1 VFVASA
7 PFGII
12 CGFLHAG
19 RSSANAPPSLSLPQ
33 NAEVNDLRILTPT
46 ENKRLNELIGFLCIT
61 VAILSALSLISYSPR
76 DAAWNVSA
84 SGPDAGHAQ
93 NWIGPA
99 GSYSA
104 DLLFQVFGFAAF
116 LLPMALAVLG
126 WRWLKNRAINSQV
139 ATLVGYGLLL
149 LSLPSLLT
157 LWHFPDVRGSVPPG
171 GMLGSLV
178 SGGLR
183 SGFNPLGANLVAVAL
198 LLTALFMTT
207 RFSFSG
213 AHAWASGPKGPMG
226 TVEKLGIMQKVQ
238 AKWHAWRGTREQE
251 RLRKRLAETRLSGR
265 KPVNPQSVGNT
276 ALANENPEAIELQDA
291 SDVFKTKLEQRDE
304 ERKEREK
311 THKAPIF
318 VVDREIEKPGAK
330 KITPEP
336 KIARSNTNYK
346 LPSISLLREGERSQK
361 LDETELKERARA
373 IEEKCQEF
381 DVQGR
386 VTQINPGPV
395 VTTFEF
401 KPEAGI
407 KYSRIIGL
415 TEDLCLA
422 LQAESILI
430 ERIPGKSTIGIEVPN
445 LTRQTIALRE
455 IIEAPEFINSAS
467 KLTLAMGRDLHGRIR
482 ITDLAAMPHLL
493 IAGSTGTGKSVFIN
507 SLMMS
512 ILYKASPDEVK
523 MVLVDPKRL
532 ELNLYEN
539 IPHLIAPVVT
549 DPKIASNVL
558 RNATREMENR
568 LKLLAQRG
576 VRNIDQYN
584 RTFQKQQSL
593 SLFDNVE
600 ESEHKPLPYLV
611 IVIDELADL
620 MMVDTNNVEESITR
634 LAQMA
639 RAVGIHLILAT
650 QRPSVDVITGLI
662 KANFPA
668 RISFRVASKVDSR
681 TILDANGS
689 ESLLGKGD
697 MLYLPAGSSRLHR
710 IHGPLV
716 SEDEIVA
723 VCDFWRNQ
731 AQAKYNEQLLEA
743 PKDEHGKVESSAD
756 AGGESAGGADDVDDD
771 LYQDAIRVVCDAGRA
786 STSTLQRRLRIGY
799 GRAARLIDLMEKDGI
814 VGPPEGTK
822 PREVLKNRNWM
833 REFDQS
839 AQE

>member
-1 VFVASA
+1 VRF
-7 PFGII
+7 
-12 CGFLHAG
+12 
-19 RSSANAPPSLSLPQ
+19 
-33 NAEVNDLRILTPT
+33 LTPT
-46 ENKRLNELIGFLCIT
+46 ENKRLNELVGFLCISLA
-61 VAILSALSLISYSPR
+61 VLIALALISYSPR
-76 DAAWNVSA
+76 DASFNVSA
-84 SGPDAGHAQ
+84 QSADAAVTNNWMGPVGAYT
-93 NWIGPA
+93 
-99 GSYSA
+99 S
-104 DLLFQVFGFAAF
+104 DLLFQIFGFPAF
-116 LLPMALAVLG
+116 LLPIAIAVLG
-126 WRWLKNRAINSQV
+126 ARWCRSRTIDSHFAPL
-139 ATLVGYGLLL
+139 TGYFLLL
-149 LSLPSLLT
+149 VSLPSLLA
-157 LWHFPDVRGSVPPG
+157 LFPFPAVRAAIPAG
-171 GMLGSLV
+171 GIVGSLI
-178 SGGLR
+178 SSELLA
-183 SGFNPLGANLVAVAL
+183 GFNFWGALLVAVAL
-198 LLTALFMTT
+198 FFTSLFMTT
-207 RFSFSG
+207 RFSFAG
-213 AHAWASGPKGPMG
+213 THAWATGPKGPIG
-226 TVEKLGIMQKVQ
+226 AVERLGVLQKAQ
-238 AKWHAWRGTREQE
+238 ARWHDWRQRREQE
-251 RLRKRLAETRLSGR
+251 RMRRQVEESRLSGR
-265 KPVNPQSVGNT
+265 KPVPPQAMSKT
-276 ALANENPEAIELQDA
+276 ALLETSGALSEESEEEDA
-291 SDVFKTKLEQRDE
+291 DE
-304 ERKEREK
+304 KDSK
-311 THKAPIF
+311 SNAVKAPIF
-318 VVDREIEKPGAK
+318 VFHTEKPAAK
-330 KITPEP
+330 KTGDP
-336 KIARSNTNYK
+336 KIAKGNQNYK
-346 LPSISLLREGERSQK
+346 LPPVSLLHEGERGQK
-361 LDETELKERARA
+361 LDEEELKQRARA
-373 IEEKCQEF
+373 IEAKCQEF
-381 DVQGR
+381 DVDGR

-445 LTRQTIALRE
+445 DRRQTIALRE
-455 IIEAPEFINSAS
+455 IIEAPEFIHSPS

-482 ITDLAAMPHLL
+482 VTELAAMPHLL

-512 ILYKASPDEVK
+512 ILFKASPDEVK
-523 MVLVDPKRL
+523 LVLVDPKRL
-532 ELNLYEN
+532 ELSLYEN

-584 RTFQKQQSL
+584 RTFKKDQSL
-593 SLFDNVE
+593 SLFDSVE
-600 ESEHKPLPYLV
+600 ESEHRPLPYLI

-681 TILDANGS
+681 TILDSNGA
-689 ESLLGKGD
+689 ESLLGRGD
-697 MLYLPAGSSRLHR
+697 MLYLPAGSARLHR

-716 SEDEIVA
+716 SEDEITE
-723 VCDFWRNQ
+723 VCDFWRDQ
-731 AQAKYNEQLLEA
+731 AQAKYQEELLEA
-743 PKDEHGKVESSAD
+743 PKEENGKAGEGSGDAD
-756 AGGESAGGADDVDDD
+756 AEGGDDVDDD
-771 LYQDAIRVVCDAGRA
+771 LYQDAVRVVCDAGRA

-814 VGPPEGTK
+814 VGPPDGTK

-833 REFDQS
+833 KEFDESQ
-839 AQE
+839 Q

>member
-1 VFVASA
+1 VRF
-7 PFGII
+7 
-12 CGFLHAG
+12 
-19 RSSANAPPSLSLPQ
+19 
-33 NAEVNDLRILTPT
+33 LTPT
-46 ENKRLNELIGFLCIT
+46 ENKRLNELIGFLFM
-61 VAILSALSLISYSPR
+61 ILAVLVALSLISYSPH
-76 DAAWNVSA
+76 DVAFNVSA
-84 SGPDAGHAQ
+84 PPADGPLAH
-93 NWIGPA
+93 NWIGPVGA
-99 GSYSA
+99 YSA
-104 DLLFQVFGFAAF
+104 DILFQVFGFAAF
-116 LLPMALAVLG
+116 LLPVAILILG
-126 WRWLKNRAINSQV
+126 WKWFRSHAINSQF
-139 ATLVGYGLLL
+139 ATIFGYMLLL
-149 LSLPSLLT
+149 LSLPSLLS
-157 LWHFPDVRGSVPPG
+157 LWHFPEVRGLPPG
-171 GMLGSLV
+171 GMLGSLL
-178 SGGLR
+178 SGSLQA
-183 SGFNPLGANLVAVAL
+183 GFNFWGASLIAFAFF
-198 LLTALFMTT
+198 LTSLFMTT
-207 RFSFSG
+207 SFSFAG
-213 AHAWASGPKGPMG
+213 THAWAKSTKGPLG
-226 TVEKLGIMQKVQ
+226 AVEKLGLLQKAQ
-238 AKWHAWRGTREQE
+238 ARWNDWRDTREQE
-251 RLRKRLAETRLSGR
+251 RNRRRVEETRISGR
-265 KPVNPQSVGNT
+265 KPVNQFGGSAAPAETQGSIK
-276 ALANENPEAIELQDA
+276 LADE
-291 SDVFKTKLEQRDE
+291 SDIFESETEQE
-304 ERKEREK
+304 EK
-311 THKAPIF
+311 TRDSRKVPILF
-318 VVDREIEKPGAK
+318 LDSEKKEKVSAK
-330 KITPEP
+330 KAGDP
-336 KIARSNTNYK
+336 KIAKGSTHYK
-346 LPSISLLREGERSQK
+346 LPSVSLLREGERSQK
-361 LDETELKERARA
+361 IDEDELKIRARA
-373 IEEKCQEF
+373 IEDKCLEF
-381 DVQGR
+381 DIHGR

-401 KPEAGI
+401 KPDAGI

-482 ITDLAAMPHLL
+482 VTDLAAMPHLL

-512 ILYKASPDEVK
+512 ILYKASPDDVK

-697 MLYLPAGSSRLHR
+697 MLYLPAGSARLHR

-716 SEDEIVA
+716 SEDEIVS
-723 VCDFWRNQ
+723 VCDFWRQQ

-743 PKDEHGKVESSAD
+743 PKDENGKVVEAGSESETSEA
-756 AGGESAGGADDVDDD
+756 GADDVDDD

-814 VGPPEGTK
+814 VGPSEGTK

-833 REFDQS
+833 REFDDS

>member
-1 VFVASA
+1 MRF
-7 PFGII
+7 
-12 CGFLHAG
+12 
-19 RSSANAPPSLSLPQ
+19 
-33 NAEVNDLRILTPT
+33 LTPT
-46 ENKRLNELIGFLCIT
+46 QNKRLNELVGFLCISLAVL
-61 VAILSALSLISYSPR
+61 VALALLSYAPSDASFNVSAQPR
-76 DAAWNVSA
+76 DAGVTNNWM
-84 SGPDAGHAQ
+84 GPV
-93 NWIGPA
+93 
-99 GSYSA
+99 GSYAS

-116 LLPMALAVLG
+116 LLPAAILVLG
-126 WRWLKNRAINSQV
+126 WRWCRSRAIDSQF
-139 ATLVGYGLLL
+139 ATLAGYFLLL
-149 LSLPSLLT
+149 VSLPALLA
-157 LWHFPDVRGSVPPG
+157 LFPFPAVRGAIPAG
-171 GMLGSLV
+171 GIVGSLI
-178 SGGLR
+178 SSELLA
-183 SGFNPLGANLVAVAL
+183 GFNFWGALLVAVAL
-198 LLTALFMTT
+198 FFTSLFMTT

-213 AHAWASGPKGPMG
+213 AQAWANSPHGPIGA
-226 TVEKLGIMQKVQ
+226 VEKLGVLQKAQ
-238 AKWHAWRGTREQE
+238 ARWHDWRERREQE
-251 RLRKRLAETRLSGR
+251 RNRRRVEESRLSGR
-265 KPVNPQSVGNT
+265 KPVPPQALAKT
-276 ALANENPEAIELQDA
+276 ALLEASTAAEEPEE
-291 SDVFKTKLEQRDE
+291 DE
-304 ERKEREK
+304 ADEKEK
-311 THKAPIF
+311 KPSVVKAPIF
-318 VVDREIEKPGAK
+318 VFHKDTEKPASK
-330 KITPEP
+330 KGDP
-336 KIARSNTNYK
+336 KIAKDNPNYK
-346 LPSISLLREGERSQK
+346 LPPPSLLREGERSHK
-361 LDETELKERARA
+361 LDEDELKQRARA
-373 IEEKCQEF
+373 IEAKCLEF
-381 DVQGR
+381 DVQGH

-445 LTRQTIALRE
+445 DKRQTIALRE
-455 IIEAPEFINSAS
+455 IIEATEFIHSPS

-482 ITDLAAMPHLL
+482 VTELAAMPHLL

-512 ILYKASPDEVK
+512 ILFKASPDDVK

-532 ELNLYEN
+532 ELSLYEN

-558 RNATREMENR
+558 RNATKEMENR

-584 RTFQKQQSL
+584 RTFKKEQSL
-593 SLFDNVE
+593 SLFENIE
-600 ESEHKPLPYLV
+600 EPQHKPLPYLV

-681 TILDANGS
+681 TILDSNGA
-689 ESLLGKGD
+689 ESLLGRGD
-697 MLYLPAGSSRLHR
+697 MLYLPAGSARLHR

-716 SEDEIVA
+716 SEDEISE
-723 VCDFWRNQ
+723 VCSFWRDQ
-731 AQAKYNEQLLEA
+731 AQAKYQEELLEA
-743 PKDEHGKVESSAD
+743 PKDENGKPIDGAEGAD
-756 AGGESAGGADDVDDD
+756 ADGGDDVDDD
-771 LYQDAIRVVCDAGRA
+771 LYQDAVRVVCDAGRA

-814 VGPPEGTK
+814 VGPPDGTK

-833 REFDQS
+833 KEFDESQ
-839 AQE
+839 Q

>member
-1 VFVASA
+1 V
-7 PFGII
+7 
-12 CGFLHAG
+12 
-19 RSSANAPPSLSLPQ
+19 
-33 NAEVNDLRILTPT
+33 RILTPT
-46 ENKRLNELIGFLCIT
+46 NNKRLNELIGFLCIT
-61 VAILSALSLISYSPR
+61 FAILIALALISYSPH
-76 DAAWNVSA
+76 DVALNLSA
-84 SGPDAGHAQ
+84 PPADGPLAR
-93 NWIGPA
+93 NWIGPVGA
-99 GSYSA
+99 YGA
-104 DLLFQVFGFAAF
+104 DLVFQVFGFAAF
-116 LLPMALAVLG
+116 LLPLAIAVLG
-126 WRWLKNRAINSQV
+126 WRWFRSRSIDSQT
-139 ATLVGYGLLL
+139 ATLIGYGLLL
-149 LSLPSLLT
+149 LSLPSLLS
-157 LWHFPDVRGSVPPG
+157 LWHVPEIRGALPPG
-171 GMLGSLV
+171 GLLGSV
-178 SGGLR
+178 ISNELR
-183 SGFNPLGANLVAVAL
+183 SGFNMWGANLVVIAVL
-198 LLTALFMTT
+198 ITALFMTT
-207 RFSFSG
+207 RFSFSS
-213 AHAWASGPKGPMG
+213 AHAWASSSKGPLG
-226 TVEKLGIMQKVQ
+226 AVEKLGILQKAQ
-238 AKWHAWRGTREQE
+238 ARWHAWRDAREDQ
-251 RLRKRLAETRLSGR
+251 RMRKRLYETRISGR
-265 KPVNPQSVGNT
+265 KPVNQATGRELAEVEGESEEDRAIHLSDETDIFGRARETSVKSKREE
-276 ALANENPEAIELQDA
+276 ENPG
-291 SDVFKTKLEQRDE
+291 
-304 ERKEREK
+304 EREE
-311 THKAPIF
+311 HKAPIF
-318 VVDREIEKPGAK
+318 VLNSEKAEKPVK
-330 KITPEP
+330 KAADP
-336 KIARSNTNYK
+336 KIARGATNYK
-346 LPSISLLREGERSQK
+346 LPSVSLLREGERSQK
-361 LDETELKERARA
+361 LDEDELKLRARA
-373 IEEKCQEF
+373 IEEKCMEF

-445 LTRQTIALRE
+445 INRQTIALRE
-455 IIEAPEFINSAS
+455 IIEAPEFLNSPS

-482 ITDLAAMPHLL
+482 VTELAAMPHLL

-512 ILYKASPDEVK
+512 ILYKASPDDVK

-558 RNATREMENR
+558 RNATREMESR
-568 LKLLAQRG
+568 LKLLAQKG
-576 VRNIDQYN
+576 VRNIEQYN
-584 RTFQKQQSL
+584 RTFQKTQSL

-600 ESEHKPLPYLV
+600 ETEHKPLPYLV

-681 TILDANGS
+681 TILDSNGS

-716 SEDEIVA
+716 TEDEIVA
-723 VCDFWRNQ
+723 VCDFWRAQ

-743 PKDEHGKVESSAD
+743 PKDENGKPLPGAD
-756 AGGESAGGADDVDDD
+756 GETEAGGGEADDE
-771 LYQDAIRVVCDAGRA
+771 LYQDAVRVVCEMGRA

-799 GRAARLIDLMEKDGI
+799 GRAAHLIDLMEKDGL
-814 VGPPEGTK
+814 VGPPDGTR
-822 PREVLKNRNWM
+822 PRELLKGRDWM
-833 REFDQS
+833 REFDESQRG
-839 AQE
+839 

>member
-1 VFVASA
+1 LVRF
-7 PFGII
+7 
-12 CGFLHAG
+12 
-19 RSSANAPPSLSLPQ
+19 
-33 NAEVNDLRILTPT
+33 LTPT
-46 ENKRLNELIGFLCIT
+46 ENKRLNELIGFLCLT
-61 VAILSALSLISYSPR
+61 LAVLLALALISYSR
-76 DAAWNVSA
+76 DDVAFNVSA
-84 SGPDAGHAQ
+84 PSAKDGRPAQ

-99 GSYSA
+99 GAYAS

-116 LLPMALAVLG
+116 LLPAAMLVLG
-126 WRWLKNRAINSQV
+126 WRWLRSRAIDSQG
-139 ATLVGYGLLL
+139 AALFGYVLLL
-149 LSLPSLLT
+149 LSLPSLLS
-157 LWHFPDVRGSVPPG
+157 LWHFWDVRGVP
-171 GMLGSLV
+171 
-178 SGGLR
+178 SGGLLGSVLSNELR
-183 SGFNPLGANLVAVAL
+183 AGFNFWGASLIAFAVFLSAV
-198 LLTALFMTT
+198 FMTT
-207 RFSFSG
+207 RFSFAG
-213 AHAWASGPKGPMG
+213 THAWAKSPAGPIGA
-226 TVEKLGIMQKVQ
+226 VERLGVLQKVQ
-238 AKWHAWRGTREQE
+238 TRWHEWREQRE
-251 RLRKRLAETRLSGR
+251 QRRMRRRLDETRLSGR
-265 KPVNPQSVGNT
+265 KPVAPQFVGKVEIASET
-276 ALANENPEAIELQDA
+276 PKTIRLTDE
-291 SDVFKTKLEQRDE
+291 SDVFRAGAVGEEEDEKEKELTEKLRKTPILALGRD
-304 ERKEREK
+304 
-311 THKAPIF
+311 T
-318 VVDREIEKPGAK
+318 EKPGTKKPGDPRIAK
-330 KITPEP
+330 GNP
-336 KIARSNTNYK
+336 NYK
-346 LPSISLLREGERSQK
+346 LPGASMLQEGTRSQK
-361 LDETELKERARA
+361 IDEDELKQRARA
-373 IEEKCQEF
+373 IEEKCMEF

-407 KYSRIIGL
+407 KYSRITGL

-445 LTRQTIALRE
+445 LHRQTIALRE
-455 IIEAPEFINSAS
+455 IIEAAEFTNSSS

-482 ITDLAAMPHLL
+482 VTDLAAMPHLL

-512 ILYKASPDEVK
+512 ILYKASPDDVK
-523 MVLVDPKRL
+523 VVLIDPKRL
-532 ELNLYEN
+532 ELCLYEN

-568 LKLLAQRG
+568 LKLLAQKG

-584 RTFQKQQSL
+584 RTFQKNQSL

-681 TILDANGS
+681 TILDSNGS

-697 MLYLPAGSSRLHR
+697 MLYLPAGSARLHR

-716 SEDEIVA
+716 TEEEITA
-723 VCDFWRNQ
+723 VCDFWRGQ
-731 AQAKYNEQLLEA
+731 AQAKYQEELLET
-743 PKDEHGKVESSAD
+743 PKDENGKPEGAEGVGSEGAE
-756 AGGESAGGADDVDDD
+756 GGDDVDDD
-771 LYQDAIRVVCDAGRA
+771 LYQDAVRVVCEMGRA

-799 GRAARLIDLMEKDGI
+799 GRAAHLIDIMEKDGI
-814 VGPPEGTK
+814 VGPPDGTR
-822 PREVLKNRNWM
+822 PREVLKGRSWM
-833 REFDQS
+833 KEFDDSQ
-839 AQE
+839 Q

>member
-1 VFVASA
+1 
-7 PFGII
+7 
-12 CGFLHAG
+12 
-19 RSSANAPPSLSLPQ
+19 
-33 NAEVNDLRILTPT
+33 
-46 ENKRLNELIGFLCIT
+46 
-61 VAILSALSLISYSPR
+61 
-76 DAAWNVSA
+76 
-84 SGPDAGHAQ
+84 
-93 NWIGPA
+93 
-99 GSYSA
+99 
-104 DLLFQVFGFAAF
+104 
-116 LLPMALAVLG
+116 
-126 WRWLKNRAINSQV
+126 
-139 ATLVGYGLLL
+139 
-149 LSLPSLLT
+149 
-157 LWHFPDVRGSVPPG
+157 
-171 GMLGSLV
+171 
-178 SGGLR
+178 
-183 SGFNPLGANLVAVAL
+183 
-198 LLTALFMTT
+198 
-207 RFSFSG
+207 
-213 AHAWASGPKGPMG
+213 
-226 TVEKLGIMQKVQ
+226 VE
-238 AKWHAWRGTREQE
+238 ES
-251 RLRKRLAETRLSGR
+251 RLSGR
-265 KPVNPQSVGNT
+265 KPVPPQSIGKGEV
-276 ALANENPEAIELQDA
+276 LNEPPKTIRLGDE
-291 SDVFKTKLEQRDE
+291 SDIFNEKRLKGE
-304 ERKEREK
+304 EKSPKESAQK
-311 THKAPIF
+311 SPIF
-318 VVDREIEKPGAK
+318 VFSRDTEKVAGK
-330 KITPEP
+330 KTGES
-336 KIARSNTNYK
+336 KIAKGSPHYK
-346 LPSISLLREGERSQK
+346 LPSPSLLHEGERSHK
-361 LDETELKERARA
+361 LDEEELKQRARA
-373 IEEKCQEF
+373 IEAKCLEF
-381 DVQGR
+381 DIQGR

-401 KPEAGI
+401 KPDAGI

-445 LTRQTIALRE
+445 DKRQTIALRE
-455 IIEAPEFINSAS
+455 IIEAPEFVNSPS

-482 ITDLAAMPHLL
+482 VTELAAMPHLL

-512 ILYKASPDEVK
+512 ILYKASPDDVK

-584 RTFQKQQSL
+584 RTFKKEQSL
-593 SLFDNVE
+593 SLFDNLE

-681 TILDANGS
+681 TILDSNGS
-689 ESLLGKGD
+689 ESLLGRGD
-697 MLYLPAGSSRLHR
+697 MLYLPAGSARLHR

-716 SEDEIVA
+716 SEDEITA
-723 VCDFWRNQ
+723 VCDFWREQ
-731 AQAKYNEQLLEA
+731 AQAKYQEELLEA
-743 PKDEHGKVESSAD
+743 PKEENEKAEVEAEGE
-756 AGGESAGGADDVDDD
+756 AEGGDDVDDA

-799 GRAARLIDLMEKDGI
+799 GSAARLIDLMEKDGI
-814 VGPPEGTK
+814 VGPPDGTK

-833 REFDQS
+833 REFDESSQ
-839 AQE
+839 

>member
-1 VFVASA
+1 VRF
-7 PFGII
+7 
-12 CGFLHAG
+12 
-19 RSSANAPPSLSLPQ
+19 
-33 NAEVNDLRILTPT
+33 LTPT
-46 ENKRLNELIGFLCIT
+46 ENKRLNELIGFLFM
-61 VAILSALSLISYSPR
+61 VLAVLVALSLISYSPH
-76 DAAWNVSA
+76 DIAFNVSA
-84 SGPDAGHAQ
+84 PPADGPLSH
-93 NWIGPA
+93 NWIGPVGA
-99 GSYSA
+99 YGA
-104 DLLFQVFGFAAF
+104 DILFQVFGFAAF
-116 LLPMALAVLG
+116 LLPAGILILG
-126 WRWLKNRAINSQV
+126 WKWFRSRVLNSQL
-139 ATLVGYGLLL
+139 ATIFGYVLLL
-149 LSLPSLLT
+149 LSLPSLLS
-157 LWHFPDVRGSVPPG
+157 LWHFPGVRGLPPG

-178 SGGLR
+178 SGSLQA
-183 SGFNPLGANLVAVAL
+183 GFNFWGASLIAFAFF
-198 LLTALFMTT
+198 LTSLFMTT
-207 RFSFSG
+207 SFSFAG
-213 AHAWASGPKGPMG
+213 THAWAKSTKGPLG
-226 TVEKLGIMQKVQ
+226 AVEKLGLLQKAQ
-238 AKWHAWRGTREQE
+238 ARWHNWRDQREKDRMRR
-251 RLRKRLAETRLSGR
+251 RLEETRISGR
-265 KPVNPQSVGNT
+265 KPVNQIGASAVPTETQGSIQLADESDIFEAEEKGEKSRDSRKPPILFLNSEKKEKVSVKKSGDPRI
-276 ALANENPEAIELQDA
+276 A
-291 SDVFKTKLEQRDE
+291 KG
-304 ERKEREK
+304 
-311 THKAPIF
+311 
-318 VVDREIEKPGAK
+318 GA
-330 KITPEP
+330 
-336 KIARSNTNYK
+336 NYK
-346 LPSISLLREGERSQK
+346 LPSISLLREGTRSQK
-361 LDETELKERARA
+361 LDEDELKIRARA
-373 IEEKCQEF
+373 IEDKCLEF
-381 DVQGR
+381 DIQGR

-445 LTRQTIALRE
+445 INRQTIALRE
-455 IIEAPEFINSAS
+455 IIEAPEFINSPS
-467 KLTLAMGRDLHGRIR
+467 KLTLAMGRDLHGRMR
-482 ITDLAAMPHLL
+482 VTDLAAMPHLL

-507 SLMMS
+507 SLLMS
-512 ILYKASPDEVK
+512 ILYKASPDDVK

-532 ELNLYEN
+532 ELNLYDN

-584 RTFQKQQSL
+584 RTFQKAQSM

-681 TILDANGS
+681 TILDSNGS

-697 MLYLPAGSSRLHR
+697 MLYLPAGSARLHR

-716 SEDEIVA
+716 TEDEITA
-723 VCDFWRNQ
+723 VCDFWREQ
-731 AQAKYNEQLLEA
+731 AQAKYNEELLAA
-743 PKDEHGKVESSAD
+743 PKDENAATGEDTVGEGD
-756 AGGESAGGADDVDDD
+756 AAEEVDDD
-771 LYQDAIRVVCDAGRA
+771 LYQDAVRVVCEMGRA

-814 VGPPEGTK
+814 VGPPDGTK
-822 PREVLKNRNWM
+822 PREVLKGRNWM
-833 REFDQS
+833 KEFDDTQ
-839 AQE
+839 A

>member
-1 VFVASA
+1 VRA
-7 PFGII
+7 
-12 CGFLHAG
+12 
-19 RSSANAPPSLSLPQ
+19 SANAPSRHSAFPK
-33 NAEVNDLRILTPT
+33 NAEVNYLRFLTPT

-61 VAILSALSLISYSPR
+61 ASVLTALALISYSPT
-76 DAAWNVSA
+76 DASWNVSSA
-84 SGPDAGHAQ
+84 PEGAGTG

-99 GSYSA
+99 GAYGA

-116 LLPMALAVLG
+116 LLPMGLSVLG
-126 WRWLKNRAINSQV
+126 WRWLRSHPINSQI

-157 LWHFPDVRGSVPPG
+157 LWHFPDVRGTVPPG

-183 SGFNPLGANLVAVAL
+183 SGFNPIGANLVAMAL

-213 AHAWASGPKGPMG
+213 AHAWASGPKGPIG
-226 TVEKLGIMQKVQ
+226 AVEKLGVSQKVQ
-238 AKWHAWRGTREQE
+238 ARWHAWRGTREQE

-265 KPVNPQSVGNT
+265 KPVTNQSVAGAST
-276 ALANENPEAIELQDA
+276 MNENPAALELEDE
-291 SDVFKTKLEQRDE
+291 SDVFKSRQEERNERRDE

-318 VVDREIEKPGAK
+318 VVDRELEKPGAK
-330 KITPEP
+330 KSADP
-336 KIARSNTNYK
+336 KIARGTTNYK
-346 LPSISLLREGERSQK
+346 LPSVSLLREGERSQK

-373 IEEKCQEF
+373 IEAKCQEF

-445 LTRQTIALRE
+445 LSRQTIALRE

-482 ITDLAAMPHLL
+482 VTDLASMPHLL

-512 ILYKASPDEVK
+512 ILYKASPDDVK

-689 ESLLGKGD
+689 ESLLGNGD
-697 MLYLPAGSSRLHR
+697 MLYLPAGSARLHR

-716 SEDEIVA
+716 TEDEIVS
-723 VCDFWRNQ
+723 VCDFWRQQ
-731 AQAKYNEQLLEA
+731 AQAKYNQQLLEA
-743 PKDEHGKVESSAD
+743 PKDENGKVEVSTSAD
-756 AGGESAGGADDVDDD
+756 ETEAGADDVDDA

-822 PREVLKNRNWM
+822 PREVLKNRDWM